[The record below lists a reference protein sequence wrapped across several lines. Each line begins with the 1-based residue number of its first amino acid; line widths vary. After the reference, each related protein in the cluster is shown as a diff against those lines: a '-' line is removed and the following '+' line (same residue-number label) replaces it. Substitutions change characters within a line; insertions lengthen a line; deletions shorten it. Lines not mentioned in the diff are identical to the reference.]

1 MEVATAAEPECGEGE
16 RGKFDEVLAQVDEGA
31 VLELSEA
38 AGFARHEKQL
48 ETARVSGDFVAAE
61 CAREVGVGLKRGCQ
75 DDGVFDGEA
84 CALAE
89 VGADGMCRVAEDGYA
104 TDDPGKR

>member
-1 MEVATAAEPECGEGE
+1 MKIATSAEPESGEGE
-16 RGKFDEVLAQVDEGA
+16 RSKFYEVFAQADEGA

-61 CAREVGVGLKRGCQ
+61 GARQVGVSLERGSQ

-84 CALAE
+84 CSLAK
-89 VGADGMCRVAEDGYA
+89 VGADGMGGVAEDGYA

>member
-1 MEVATAAEPECGEGE
+1 MEIATAAEPECGESE

-48 ETARVSGDFVAAE
+48 ETTRVSGDFVAAE
-61 CAREVGVGLKRGCQ
+61 GARQVGVGLERGSQ
-75 DDGVFDGEA
+75 DDGIFDGEA
-84 CALAE
+84 CSLAE
-89 VGADGMCRVAEDGYA
+89 VGADGMGGVAEDRYA
-104 TDDPGKR
+104 ADDPGKR